1 MSIFGNDDDE
11 RRSHSLADAL
21 STSLWRNVFPMM
33 PAFSEPPTI
42 ADQLTQ
48 AIADEVVDAPPHW
61 LSLGYGT
68 DIATAASQDLFN
80 QALHKRKSGLP

>member
-1 MSIFGNDDDE
+1 MSIFDDDE
-11 RRSHSLADAL
+11 RRGLSLADAL
-21 STSLWRNVFPMM
+21 SNSLWRDVFPMM

-48 AIADEVVDAPPHW
+48 SVADEIVDAPPHW

-68 DIATAASQDLFN
+68 DIATPVSQDLFN
-80 QALHKRKSGLP
+80 EALHKRKTGLP